1 MHSGRVDKTH
11 QVAKT
16 HQFVKQLWE
25 GVEVKFPYWHG
36 WGYRKAESGTEL
48 VIYVEPGADHKKLL
62 RASEFISRQLPLKVV
77 QLNRFLRAR
86 EIHICRHEMS
96 LRPGSGVYSV
106 SVNGDCR
113 PFPGTVGAFLR
124 TRGTKGPVWLLSNH
138 HVLVSNENCLPV
150 NVFSESGVLISKSVL
165 PVPLGLHGNRVDAAL
180 AELIDPELAKPLYH
194 PLELASTAP
203 AKIAE
208 GDAVQKLGLA
218 TNLTTGRVLHTRCT
232 MRILDCDESNN
243 REFVDQ
249 IMIES
254 IPGSPGFVSKRDSGA
269 LVIAGKQPAA
279 LLFAVANAET
289 PGAAIGLA
297 TPWQNVL
304 DEVAKI
310 IPPPVELLALPGRKS
325 GNSGYGPDT
334 QLLPVA

>member
-1 MHSGRVDKTH
+1 MHFPGPVD
-11 QVAKT
+11 KT
-16 HQFVKQLWE
+16 HQFVKRLWE

-36 WGYRKAESGTEL
+36 WAFRKAESGPEL
-48 VIYVEPGADHKKLL
+48 VIYIEPGADHNNLL
-62 RASEFISRQLPLKVV
+62 RASEFITRLLPLKVV
-77 QLNRFLRAR
+77 QLKRFLRAR
-86 EIHICRHEMS
+86 KIHAHRHGAS

-106 SVNGDCR
+106 SVDGDCR

-124 TRGTKGPVWLLSNH
+124 TRGTKEPVWLLSNH
-138 HVLVSNENCLPV
+138 HVLVSDENCLPF
-150 NVFSESGVLISKSVL
+150 NVFSESGVLISRSVL
-165 PVPLGLHGNRVDAAL
+165 PVPLSLHGNRVDAAL
-180 AELIDPELAKPLYH
+180 AELIDPELAEPLYH

-203 AKIAE
+203 VEIAE
-208 GDAVQKLGLA
+208 GDPVQKLGLA

-232 MRILDCDESNN
+232 MRILDCDENNN

-249 IMIES
+249 IMIDS
-254 IPGSPGFVSKRDSGA
+254 IPGSPGFVGMRDSGA

-279 LLFAVANAET
+279 LLFAVANAEM

-297 TPWQNVL
+297 TPWQTVL

-310 IPPPVELLALPGRKS
+310 IPPPVELLTTKELKS
-325 GNSGYGPDT
+325 ENPGYGPAT